1 MTGEIDVVFAL
12 NHWNTAI
19 ATHSANNPGT
29 KHVNSRLDM
38 TSPGECEPIDILYA
52 SPECTHHSRARG
64 GRPTTDQ
71 QRAGSWD
78 VLKWIEFHR
87 PSYVIVENVWE
98 ITKWGPVGKDGRPLK
113 SHEGK
118 FFEAWIAAVKGAGY
132 RAEFQKLN
140 SANYGAWTSRERFI
154 LIARKGNRAPVWPE
168 VTHSRDGGGIPG
180 LGLPRWRAAAEC
192 IDWSVPCPSIFA
204 RAREL
209 APNTLARIEAGLR
222 RFVGPFVVKFS
233 GHEHSESLARP
244 VSTIRTSGAHHGLA
258 VPFTVQWD
266 NQGGNGDYV
275 RRHDVPHPTI
285 TTKANAGIAMPF
297 MLDVNHA
304 GGDRV
309 YDIGQPC
316 GTVAT
321 HNGRAL
327 AVPFICGCGARDGQT
342 APASVGSPLNTIV
355 TKDAKCIAVPFLTHF
370 YGTNN
375 ISPVTDP
382 LDTITTHD
390 RHSVCVAAAGRVLN
404 WPEPQSEAMR
414 SLQATMRE
422 LGVADIGFRMWQ
434 NHELSAA
441 QSFPRDYVFHGTK
454 AEITKQIGNSVP
466 PLLAKAVSLAC
477 V

>member
-1 MTGEIDVVFAL
+1 MRRLRAADLFCGAGGTTTGAKMTGEIDVVFAL

-38 TSPGECEPIDILYA
+38 TSPGECGPIDILYA

-118 FFEAWIAAVKGAGY
+118 FFEAWISAIKAAGY
-132 RAEFQKLN
+132 RVEFQKLN
-140 SANYGAWTSRERFI
+140 AANYGAWTSRERFI

-222 RFVGPFVVKFS
+222 RFVGPFVVRCAHGVGS
-233 GHEHSESLARP
+233 WGHGPRSIGDSLP
-244 VSTIRTSGAHHGLA
+244 TLTTSTDFAIA
-258 VPFTVQWD
+258 VPFI
-266 NQGGNGDYV
+266 
-275 RRHDVPHPTI
+275 VPHFGERDGQEPRTHGVDVSMPTI
-285 TTKANAGIAMPF
+285 TGQGAGS
-297 MLDVNHA
+297 L
-304 GGDRV
+304 
-309 YDIGQPC
+309 
-316 GTVAT
+316 T
-321 HNGRAL
+321 
-327 AVPFICGCGARDGQT
+327 VPFICGCGARDGQT
-342 APASVGSPLNTIV
+342 APASIGSPLNTIV